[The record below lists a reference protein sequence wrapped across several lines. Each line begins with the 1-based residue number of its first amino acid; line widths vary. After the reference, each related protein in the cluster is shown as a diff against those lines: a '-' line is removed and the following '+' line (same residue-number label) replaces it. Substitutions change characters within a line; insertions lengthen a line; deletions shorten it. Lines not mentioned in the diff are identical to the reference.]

1 VKVVI
6 GQRHE
11 ESPATWPAPSIALN
25 AANQPFAI
33 VIDFNQ
39 GALAQATVAEVVH
52 LLGYM

>member
-1 VKVVI
+1 VKIVI

-11 ESPATWPAPSIALN
+11 ESPAIWPAPSIALN

-39 GALAQATVAEVVH
+39 WALALATIAEVVH
-52 LLGYM
+52 LLDYM